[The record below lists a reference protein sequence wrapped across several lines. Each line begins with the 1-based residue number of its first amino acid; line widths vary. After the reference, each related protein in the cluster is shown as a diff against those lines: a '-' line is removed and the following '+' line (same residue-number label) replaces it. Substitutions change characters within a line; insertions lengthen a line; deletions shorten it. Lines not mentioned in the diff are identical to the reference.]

1 MLDDLVHLLGR
12 KQPPVPAFVPGLTST
27 PPTRA
32 LPARTRRRRGRIL
45 GGRNFRELRFS
56 RRSSS
61 ATRASSRWFASTSSP
76 TRSNNATAFS
86 RSPSRIA
93 SASARSTPQGSP
105 PGPRSL
111 HRGERLLKCRHL
123 QALYRSPL
131 TDSNRRPPPYHGI
144 PAATG
149 RNPRQRFSPI

>member
-56 RRSSS
+56 RRSSLEPLVRFDQLAHS
-61 ATRASSRWFASTSSP
+61 QQQCDSRLA
-76 TRSNNATAFS
+76 
-86 RSPSRIA
+86 IA
-93 SASARSTPQGSP
+93 IKD
-105 PGPRSL
+105 
-111 HRGERLLKCRHL
+111 RLGF
-123 QALYRSPL
+123 SPL
-131 TDSNRRPPPYHGI
+131 HTSRF
-144 PAATG
+144 AAWTEV
-149 RNPRQRFSPI
+149 PSPG